1 MYNFKHVETMLKEYP
16 VIKAEIKNI
25 ELDMQEI
32 ENTVGFKGTSDDPR
46 PSTPTYQ
53 FNSIVENEALSLTV
67 EKAISKLKRE
77 RANRLKKIERIENAL
92 SILSENDDEIIRL
105 YYFKQMPIVAI
116 SYKLDRTRSQVYKRR
131 SYAVSSMVNVLN
143 IGLNEMRQK

>member
-1 MYNFKHVETMLKEYP
+1 MYNFKQVEQMLKEYP

-32 ENTVGFKGTSDDPR
+32 ENMVGFKGTSDDPR

-53 FNSIVENEALSLTV
+53 FSSSVENEALSITR
-67 EKAISKLKRE
+67 EKAISKLKIE
-77 RANRLKKIERIENAL
+77 RTNRLKKIERIENAL